1 MSCLSDDG
9 LSTISRNVIF
19 ADESSKASVVQEL
32 YSPKTETQ
40 QAYLELLNTNVAA
53 NAELNL
59 TTLQMMDQNSV
70 NFSTRRTDLAQDAKV
85 NWYSG
90 LFGSVLS
97 RYKIDYY
104 LNGSGASSN
113 ESEVVF
119 GNNEQHFDIQT
130 NMNHQSPAT
139 EGRVVE
145 KSILKKTD
153 QNLSSKE

>member
-19 ADESSKASVVQEL
+19 ADESSKASIVQEL
-32 YSPKTETQ
+32 YSPKTENQ

-53 NAELNL
+53 NAQLDHYN
-59 TTLQMMDQNSV
+59 LQMMDQNSV

-104 LNGSGASSN
+104 LKWNWC
-113 ESEVVF
+113 
-119 GNNEQHFDIQT
+119 II
-130 NMNHQSPAT
+130 
-139 EGRVVE
+139 
-145 KSILKKTD
+145 K
-153 QNLSSKE
+153 